1 MRKAPDTIFLSEAN
15 IEDDNY
21 FKDFEEVIGKACW
34 EEGEEFF
41 LSEYKLVSTKAYTIK
56 STVVPK
62 TAAKKK

>member
-1 MRKAPDTIFLSEAN
+1 MRKAPDTIFLGAAN

-21 FKDFEEVIGKACW
+21 FKDFEEVLDAGWDA
-34 EEGEEFF
+34 GEEFL

-62 TAAKKK
+62 TVAKKK